1 MKGVKSEEIVSLIR
15 KFLVSGIMI
24 DNEYRESVVGTP
36 QGGNLSPLLSNIV
49 LNELDKEMEAR
60 GLRFTRYA
68 DDCIILV
75 GSSKAADRVMENIS
89 KFIEKK
95 RRFKVNMTKSKILKP
110 NDIKYL
116 GFGFYYDSFHLCGKQ
131 NHMRKLQTK
140 LKKLTNRSWSVSW
153 EYRILKIRQLIVGW
167 INYYRIGNFMGVC
180 RKLDKQIKFRIRMC
194 LWKKWK
200 TNKSREKQLIKLGV
214 LPWQAKT

>member
-1 MKGVKSEEIVSLIR
+1 
-15 KFLVSGIMI
+15 
-24 DNEYRESVVGTP
+24 
-36 QGGNLSPLLSNIV
+36 
-49 LNELDKEMEAR
+49 
-60 GLRFTRYA
+60 
-68 DDCIILV
+68 
-75 GSSKAADRVMENIS
+75 
-89 KFIEKK
+89 
-95 RRFKVNMTKSKILKP
+95 MTL
-110 NDIKYL
+110 
-116 GFGFYYDSFHLCGKQ
+116 FHLCGKQ

-167 INYYRIGNFMGVC
+167 INYYWIGNFMGVC

-200 TNKSREKQLIKLGV
+200 TNKSRKATNKIRV

>member
-1 MKGVKSEEIVSLIR
+1 
-15 KFLVSGIMI
+15 
-24 DNEYRESVVGTP
+24 
-36 QGGNLSPLLSNIV
+36 
-49 LNELDKEMEAR
+49 
-60 GLRFTRYA
+60 
-68 DDCIILV
+68 
-75 GSSKAADRVMENIS
+75 
-89 KFIEKK
+89 
-95 RRFKVNMTKSKILKP
+95 
-110 NDIKYL
+110 
-116 GFGFYYDSFHLCGKQ
+116 
-131 NHMRKLQTK
+131 MRKLQTK

-180 RKLDKQIKFRIRMC
+180 RELDKQIKFRIRMC

>member
-1 MKGVKSEEIVSLIR
+1 
-15 KFLVSGIMI
+15 
-24 DNEYRESVVGTP
+24 
-36 QGGNLSPLLSNIV
+36 
-49 LNELDKEMEAR
+49 
-60 GLRFTRYA
+60 
-68 DDCIILV
+68 
-75 GSSKAADRVMENIS
+75 
-89 KFIEKK
+89 
-95 RRFKVNMTKSKILKP
+95 
-110 NDIKYL
+110 
-116 GFGFYYDSFHLCGKQ
+116 
-131 NHMRKLQTK
+131 MRKLQTK

-153 EYRILKIRQLIVGW
+153 EYGILKIRQLIVGW